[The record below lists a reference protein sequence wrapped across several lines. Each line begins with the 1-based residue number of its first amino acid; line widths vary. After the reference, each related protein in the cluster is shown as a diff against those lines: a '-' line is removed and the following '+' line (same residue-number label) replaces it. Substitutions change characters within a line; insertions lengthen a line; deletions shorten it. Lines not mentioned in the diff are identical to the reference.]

1 MIVKEIQIE
10 GIEQNRYQVNELLA
24 DNSLRGEL
32 FSVDDE
38 GNEVGE
44 RLHSVVFVEPWPFEL
59 TEDEINQLK
68 PQDNELADC

>member
-10 GIEQNRYQVNELLA
+10 GIEQNRYQVNEILA

-32 FSVDDE
+32 FSVDME

-44 RLHSVVFVEPWPFEL
+44 RLHSVVFVEPWPFEMS
-59 TEDEINQLK
+59 ES
-68 PQDNELADC
+68 ELEELSPKA